1 MTETDEHVRRALA
14 AVEKMEKFHL
24 WKLLA
29 LRGVAVG
36 AAAWFV
42 MRTAQT
48 SAVAIECTVIIMV
61 GLIAAIC
68 TAKIQYQMDKNTRA
82 ILLALSRGPGETGWP
97 PQI

>member
-1 MTETDEHVRRALA
+1 MTESDEFMRKALA

-29 LRGVAVG
+29 LRAVALG

-42 MRTAQT
+42 LRTAQT

-61 GLIAAIC
+61 ALIAAIC
-68 TAKIQYQMDKNTRA
+68 TARIQYQMDKSTRS
-82 ILLALSRGPGETGWP
+82 ILQALAKLQKGGA
-97 PQI
+97 